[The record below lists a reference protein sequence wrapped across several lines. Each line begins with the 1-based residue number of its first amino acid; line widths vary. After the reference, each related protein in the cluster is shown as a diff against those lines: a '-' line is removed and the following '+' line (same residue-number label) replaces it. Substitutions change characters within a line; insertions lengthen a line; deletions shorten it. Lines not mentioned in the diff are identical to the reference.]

1 MIDSPDRRGRGTPAL
16 VFDRRRFL
24 GGAMLGLVSALASS
38 PFRTALAAAEKL
50 RFGPGTPFSFD
61 ALTDAAR
68 RRAQAPYRP
77 PPHPVPDLVRRLV
90 YQVLGKIHYRTDHA
104 LFADGSGV
112 YPVTF
117 FPLGKWAPSTVRM
130 YEVSGDDAREIR
142 YAPSYFDMP
151 IDSIARNL
159 PSDAGF
165 AGFHIH
171 ESRNGP
177 KWKTHDWVAFQG
189 ASYFRAIGALGQYG
203 MSARGIAIDTALPT
217 PEEFPDF
224 VAFYIAPA
232 MTDDDPVMVHA
243 LLDGPSVTGAYRFAL
258 KRTSGVVMDIDAR
271 LFLRGDVERFGIA
284 PLTSMF
290 WYGEYG
296 RERLKDWRPEVHD
309 SDGLAL
315 WTGSGERLWRPLNDP
330 ERTVVSS
337 FLDDNP
343 RGFGLLQRDRDP
355 SHYLDGVLY
364 ERRPSVWVE
373 PLGRWGKGSVQLVEI
388 PTDDE
393 IHDNIGAFWV
403 PAAPARAGGTFEMR
417 YRLHWLA
424 DEPYPAR
431 NVARVAATRMGRGGE
446 PGKPRP
452 PGVRKFVVSFAGGPL
467 DSAETLK
474 DIKPVVTASRGVLS
488 YMFVEPVP
496 DSKRLRM
503 EFDLTVKGTAPVE
516 LRAYLQRDGKPLTE
530 TWLYQYH
537 PPA

>member
-1 MIDSPDRRGRGTPAL
+1 M
-16 VFDRRRFL
+16 
-24 GGAMLGLVSALASS
+24 
-38 PFRTALAAAEKL
+38 
-50 RFGPGTPFSFD
+50 
-61 ALTDAAR
+61 
-68 RRAQAPYRP
+68 
-77 PPHPVPDLVRRLV
+77 PDLVRRLV
-90 YQVLGKIHYRTDHA
+90 YGVLGKIHYRADHA
-104 LFADGSGV
+104 LFADGPGV

-232 MTDDDPVMVHA
+232 MTESDPVVVHA

-258 KRTSGVVMDIDAR
+258 KRTRG
-271 LFLRGDVERFGIA
+271 RGDGHRCSPVPARRRRAFRHRAAHLDVLVRRI
-284 PLTSMF
+284 
-290 WYGEYG
+290 
-296 RERLKDWRPEVHD
+296 RPRTPQ
-309 SDGLAL
+309 GLASRGARFRRACAVDGQRASACGVRS
-315 WTGSGERLWRPLNDP
+315 TIPSGRWFRA
-330 ERTVVSS
+330 SS
-337 FLDDNP
+337 TTIL

-467 DSAETLK
+467 DAAETIK

-496 DSKRLRM
+496 DTKRLRM

-516 LRAYLQRDGKPLTE
+516 LRAYLQRDGRPLDGN
-530 TWLYQYH
+530 LALSV
-537 PPA
+537 PPAGVRVGLPPHGQCHCTTAGGRGT